1 MAWRSRSPGMV
12 RRCLGRL
19 DDEGIPGDVRV
30 IEAMSDSHHVGTQG
44 PVWYVAGKAV

>member
-1 MAWRSRSPGMV
+1 
-12 RRCLGRL
+12 
-19 DDEGIPGDVRV
+19 V